1 MEFESSSGKGT
12 YTAKAIQLAKIA
24 INIKISNG
32 LARKVKENTEGNEE
46 KTQQVEKINIVF
58 VHIVSQDE

>member
-1 MEFESSSGKGT
+1 MELESSAGKGT

-32 LARKVKENTEGNEE
+32 LRKKVKENT
-46 KTQQVEKINIVF
+46 KMMY
-58 VHIVSQDE
+58 

>member
-1 MEFESSSGKGT
+1 MNNGNNREYVHVLTRSWLVELESSIGKGI

-32 LARKVKENTEGNEE
+32 LEKEVKEN
-46 KTQQVEKINIVF
+46 
-58 VHIVSQDE
+58 